1 MTRPHIQKPVFIA
14 NWKMNFTSKDINFYF
29 EEFLDEV
36 VSIDGTIGFASP
48 FPFLALCGSYTEQ
61 TPFLCGAQ
69 NVHWEPEGAFTGEVS
84 ASMLVDSGAQFT
96 LIGHSERRTYFA
108 DTNQTVAKRAK
119 AAVCN
124 NLIAVVCVGEK
135 REEYE
140 SGRTNEVLE
149 TQVPESLSLL
159 SGSDFSQLI
168 IAYEPVWA
176 IGTGLSATPE
186 EAEKAHS
193 KIRNILTNI
202 LASSQHTFNS
212 ELIPILYGGSV
223 KEDNATS
230 LIQQKNIDGFLVGG
244 ASLKPESFLSIC
256 ACQS

>member
-14 NWKMNFTSKDINFYF
+14 NWKMNFTSKDVNFYF
-29 EEFLDEV
+29 EEFLYEG
-36 VSIDGTIGFASP
+36 VSLEGTVGFACP
-48 FPFLALCGSYTEQ
+48 FPFLALSSSYTEQ

-69 NVHWEPEGAFTGEVS
+69 NVHWESEGAFTGEVS
-84 ASMLVDSGAQFT
+84 ASMLIDSGAQFS
-96 LIGHSERRTYFA
+96 LIGHSERRSYFA
-108 DTNQTVAKRAK
+108 ETNQTVSKRAK
-119 AAVCN
+119 TAVSN
-124 NLIAVVCVGEK
+124 NLIAVVCVGET

-159 SGSDFSQLI
+159 SGSDFYQLI

-176 IGTGLSATPE
+176 IGTGLSATPD
-186 EAEKAHS
+186 EAEKAHAS
-193 KIRNILTNI
+193 IREILSNI
-202 LASSQHTFNS
+202 LANTHNTLSS

-223 KEDNATS
+223 KEDNALS
-230 LIQQKNIDGFLVGG
+230 LLQQKNIDGFLVGG

-256 ACQS
+256 SCQS